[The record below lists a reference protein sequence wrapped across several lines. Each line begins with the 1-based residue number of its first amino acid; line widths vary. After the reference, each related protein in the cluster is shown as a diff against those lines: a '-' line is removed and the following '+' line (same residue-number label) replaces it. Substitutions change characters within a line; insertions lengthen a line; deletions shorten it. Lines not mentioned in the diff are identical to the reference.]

1 MHCSINWQHPALI
14 LRVQPLISCVLL
26 VLNYNTHMRAR
37 ACACI
42 CVRAHAHAHTHTHT
56 HTHTHK
62 NKQTLCYDSGDEE
75 ETESVTEKADTI

>member
-1 MHCSINWQHPALI
+1 MCM
-14 LRVQPLISCVLL
+14 
-26 VLNYNTHMRAR
+26 HMRAR
-37 ACACI
+37 ACTC
-42 CVRAHAHAHTHTHT
+42 THTHT